1 MINSIAWKNIWRN
14 KLRSM
19 VVITA
24 VTFGILASVFTAAL
38 MNGMFERRIRSAL
51 EIESSN
57 IQLHNPKY
65 IENKDLFYF
74 ISNADS
80 VVNGIKQIPE
90 VKAVSKRMKI
100 TGMANTSSSGTGA
113 IIYGINPE
121 EEKLVSRIYTK
132 IADSCGTYFENVKS
146 NPIVI
151 SQKFAE
157 KLKAKLKS
165 KIVLTFQST
174 DGTMVSA
181 AFKVCG
187 IYKTTNS
194 MFDEINI
201 FVRYSDLSNLTVFD
215 EKNAH
220 EIAVLLNDTKT
231 TEEVSS
237 KLNSMFPETDVMTWK
252 EIQPDVGMTADFMNI
267 MLYFFLFVILLAL
280 GFGIVNTMLM
290 VVLERV
296 KELGMLMAVGMNKMR
311 IFKMIMLE
319 TIYLSLTGGIAGLII
334 GIIVIKITNHVGLD
348 ISAYGEGFSAIGY
361 ESIIYPTI
369 GIDYYIG
376 TVILVIITG
385 ILASIYPARK
395 ALKLNP
401 ADAVRTEI

>member
-38 MNGMFERRIRSAL
+38 MNGLFERRIRSAV

-57 IQLHNPKY
+57 VQLHNPKY

-80 VVNGIKQIPE
+80 LVNLIKQIPE

-113 IIYGINPE
+113 IIYGINPDE
-121 EEKLVSRIYTK
+121 ERMVSSLYSK
-132 IADSCGTYFENVKS
+132 ISDSCGTYFENVKS
-146 NPIVI
+146 NPIVV
-151 SQKFAE
+151 SQKFAD

-165 KIVLTFQST
+165 KIVLTFQAT

-181 AFKVCG
+181 AFKVAG
-187 IYKTTNS
+187 IYKTSNS
-194 MFDEINI
+194 MFDEMHI
-201 FVRYSDLSNLTVFD
+201 FVKYSDLASLTNFN
-215 EKNAH
+215 ENNAH
-220 EIAVLLNDTKT
+220 EIAVLLNETEK
-231 TEEVSS
+231 TEEITA
-237 KLNSMFPETDVMTWK
+237 KLITMFPDSDVMTWK
-252 EIQPDVGMTADFMNI
+252 EIQPDVGMTADFLNI

-311 IFKMIMLE
+311 VFKMIMLE

-334 GIIVIKITNHVGLD
+334 GIIVIKITNHIGLD

-361 ESIIYPTI
+361 ESVIYPTI